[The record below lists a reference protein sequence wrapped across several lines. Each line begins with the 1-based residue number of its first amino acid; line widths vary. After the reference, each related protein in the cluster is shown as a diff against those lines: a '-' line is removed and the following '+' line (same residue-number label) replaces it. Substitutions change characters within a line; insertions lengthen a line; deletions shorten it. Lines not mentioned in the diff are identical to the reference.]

1 MKPFT
6 LCCLLCLD
14 NTSPE
19 SLNASGNVTKKSTKT
34 SIVKLFINHL
44 TGMEKKKASVGVEW
58 GSEEEN
64 KKTGRRESR
73 VEGAVEINKFKTRYH
88 NFKS

>member
-1 MKPFT
+1 
-6 LCCLLCLD
+6 
-14 NTSPE
+14 
-19 SLNASGNVTKKSTKT
+19 
-34 SIVKLFINHL
+34 
-44 TGMEKKKASVGVEW
+44 MEKKKASVGVEW